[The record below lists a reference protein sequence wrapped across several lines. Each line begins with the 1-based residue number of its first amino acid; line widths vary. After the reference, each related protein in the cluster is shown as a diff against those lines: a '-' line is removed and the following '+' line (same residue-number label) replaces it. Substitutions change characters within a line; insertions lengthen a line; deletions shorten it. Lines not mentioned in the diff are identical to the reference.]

1 MGNTESCR
9 GLASELDRLESTL
22 SVLAAT
28 NPVGIRPLRSHQ
40 VHVHGAVLDCSLDVR
55 VTIGPVVGVVGPNK
69 ARILLEVNTATTITC
84 HLTRQERWTGQFLE
98 VPSARVAVAAP
109 AGAPV
114 VFVLTQLLP
123 DTTYYYAFSGLCT
136 DDARTCHGTFHT
148 LAVDDTS
155 PLQIAV
161 VSGQDAFAAGESDLW
176 QQLAA
181 RVQQRVVASSPET
194 TLPVQYVLH
203 LGGQIA
209 LQRTFEQGYVLLT
222 RHAQSLSTTL
232 PSTRTWE
239 TMEAKVVEL
248 FRDAYRFQWRLPFVR
263 DVLAHASNVMMW
275 GDCDV
280 YANFA
285 HASVFQ
291 MDHERPTLHM
301 QVMRIL
307 LRSARRVFHEYQR
320 QLWDDD
326 FAAFSAEMAS
336 ATPKIA
342 RRIALAEGGFRST
355 HEVAQRQLELAE
367 LEQTMAV
374 SKRRMEFA
382 ATKMYEQRVSVLR
395 AELDAL
401 QLQAVA
407 ARDELLVVDRGEEF
421 CLWTERHIAFLFL
434 DMRGSHL
441 APGGVPTPDNPV
453 WSPAQWD
460 FVMKVL
466 AEPRTRVLVVCSELP
481 IADANSESV
490 QALLASEPTSSYW
503 KVERPNRLVVLLSGA
518 SATRWPIASVVT
530 DVTMRASMPQYVVG
544 PMTMAPSTT
553 TLPALSAALGDRFV
567 VTHTIERPLETNF
580 ALCQLTASADRDPT
594 LHVTRHRQ
602 MASTARVLVGPIVGL
617 VDAFSSVI
625 LLEVDRDASV
635 TCLVTNVVTGATQR
649 LLQKLPAR
657 RPKSF
662 HFTQL
667 APQQHYSVT
676 FLGIAEPST
685 LCHFATPAER
695 PSRFDLALVSH
706 DRLRS
711 FPLTPD
717 TSMLP
722 PTLWSSLEASLA
734 EPFSALTLVLH
745 LGGQIYPREH
755 ACVDAARAMLHPVAA
770 DTDLV
775 DEQLRNVYR
784 HHWTLPTTRNAL
796 ALGAHLMVPSEVDV
810 LELPEGIA
818 RPDRPADTAALSVR
832 LKAIASEYQLQL
844 WPASSVKPYPFCH
857 AWGPFGLF
865 VWPKTSIDV
874 RWSALAAFL
883 AQPSLTTLVVAC
895 DQPLVDDS
903 VEDLREK
910 AKTRPYGATFPGHAD
925 DLLRL
930 LDVLS
935 QWHRKDDA
943 KQVVFVCGHE
953 HFGFDT
959 VLQDAVARHFC
970 VRQFVVGSLSTHSTI
985 EQRMAYLSNGS
996 IGTTMTFAHNFD
1008 ASYLGPHFG
1017 HLTLRPTELEAYEV
1031 VTLAGDESSLGGS
1044 YSRTPAASWYL
1055 LPQLPAWLPTVTP
1068 LEPRSSNAKLDA
1080 LLSAKAADVVASY
1093 TMCHVPTQCRKSRFA
1108 VAQALLPGVER
1119 FYECGGLDLRVLV
1132 PPPTLFT
1139 ITRICATECKID
1151 ALGYAVDVD
1160 LYCTILAKAFRASL
1174 SPEPATLS
1182 SSSGL

>member
-28 NPVGIRPLRSHQ
+28 NPVGIRPLRAHQ
-40 VHVHGAVLDCSLDVR
+40 VHVHGAVLNCSLDVR

-69 ARILLEVNTATTITC
+69 ARILLEVSTATAITC
-84 HLTRQERWTGQFLE
+84 HLTRQERMTGHFLE
-98 VPSARVAVAAP
+98 VPSARVTVAAP

-114 VFVLTQLLP
+114 VFVITQLLP
-123 DTTYYYAFSGLCT
+123 DTTYYYAFSGVCK

-161 VSGQDAFAAGESDLW
+161 VSGQDAFAPGESDLW

-181 RVQQRVVASSPET
+181 RVQRDAISSSPET
-194 TLPVQYVLH
+194 MPLPVQYVLH

-209 LQRTFEQGYVLLT
+209 LQRAFEQGYVLLT
-222 RHAQSLSTTL
+222 RHAQSLATTL
-232 PSTRTWE
+232 PSTMTWE
-239 TMEAKVVEL
+239 AMEAKVVAL

-263 DVLAHASNVMMW
+263 DVLANTSNIMMW
-275 GDCDV
+275 GDHDV

-291 MDHERPTLHM
+291 MNHEQPSLHM
-301 QVMRIL
+301 QVMRLL

-326 FAAFSAEMAS
+326 FGAFSAE
-336 ATPKIA
+336 TA
-342 RRIALAEGGFRST
+342 RRIALAESGFQATS
-355 HEVAQRQLELAE
+355 EVAQRQLELHE
-367 LEQTMAV
+367 LEQTMAI

-382 ATKMYEQRVSVLR
+382 TTKMYEQRVAVLR
-395 AELDAL
+395 TELDAL
-401 QLQAVA
+401 RLQAAA
-407 ARDELLVVDRGEEF
+407 ARDELLAVDRGEEF
-421 CLWTERHIAFLFL
+421 CVWTERHIAFLCL

-441 APGGVPTPDNPV
+441 APGGVPTPDNPM

-460 FVMKVL
+460 FVTSIL

-481 IADANSESV
+481 IADATSASV
-490 QALLASEPTSSYW
+490 EALLASEPTSSCASW
-503 KVERPNRLVVLLSGA
+503 WGRRPEDQHRLLSLLADWQVERPNRLVLLLSGA
-518 SATRWPIASVVT
+518 SATRWPIASVVQ

-544 PMTMAPSTT
+544 PMTMTPSTR
-553 TLPALSAALGDRFV
+553 TLPALSATLSDRFV

-580 ALCQLTASADRDPT
+580 VLCQLTASADRDPT

-602 MASTARVLVGPIVGL
+602 MASTARVLLGPIVGL

-625 LLEVDRDASV
+625 LLEVDRDAFV
-635 TCLVTNVVTGATQR
+635 TCLVTNVVSGATQR

-657 RPKSF
+657 RPKRF

-676 FLGIAEPST
+676 FLGLAEPST

-695 PSRFDLALVSH
+695 PSRFDLALLSH

-711 FPLTPD
+711 FPLVPEG
-717 TSMLP
+717 SVLP
-722 PTLWSSLEASLA
+722 PTLWSTLEASLA

-745 LGGQIYPREH
+745 LGGQIHPREH
-755 ACVDAARAMLHPVAA
+755 ASVDAARAMLHPVAA

-818 RPDRPADTAALSVR
+818 RPDRPADTAVLSSR
-832 LKAIASEYQLQL
+832 LQAIASEYQLQL
-844 WPASSVKPYPFCH
+844 WPDSSVKPYPFCH
-857 AWGPFGLF
+857 TWGPFGLF
-865 VWPKTSIDV
+865 VWPKTSADV
-874 RWSALAAFL
+874 RWSALSAFL
-883 AQPSLTTLVVAC
+883 AQPSLTTLVMAC

-910 AKTRPYGATFPGHAD
+910 AKTQPRPYGSTFPAHAD

-930 LDVLS
+930 LDVLFH
-935 QWHRKDDA
+935 WHRKDIT
-943 KQVVFVCGHE
+943 QVVFVCGHE

-959 VLQDAVARHFC
+959 LLQDAVARHFC
-970 VRQFVVGSLSTHSTI
+970 VRQYVVGSLSTTSTI
-985 EQRMAYLSNGS
+985 EQRMAYLATGS

-1017 HLTLRPTELEAYEV
+1017 HLTLGPTEPAAYEV
-1031 VTLAGDESSLGGS
+1031 VTLTGDESSLGDS
-1044 YSRTPAASWYL
+1044 YTRAPAASWYL
-1055 LPQLPAWLPTVTP
+1055 SPQLPEWLHAVNASEPT
-1068 LEPRSSNAKLDA
+1068 
-1080 LLSAKAADVVASY
+1080 SY
-1093 TMCHVPTQCRKSRFA
+1093 SV
-1108 VAQALLPGVER
+1108 L
-1119 FYECGGLDLRVLV
+1119 CGHL
-1132 PPPTLFT
+1132 
-1139 ITRICATECKID
+1139 
-1151 ALGYAVDVD
+1151 
-1160 LYCTILAKAFRASL
+1160 
-1174 SPEPATLS
+1174 
-1182 SSSGL
+1182 